1 MAIYERSVLLQAT
14 PGEVY
19 AFHQDPKN
27 ITKISPA
34 SLRVI
39 RVECQVPARVGEE
52 FCLEVSQFG
61 VPMRWIGFWEAVVP
75 GEALVDGAKKSPF
88 REWRHQHLFRA
99 EGGGCRMTDRV
110 SYALPGGI
118 LGRLLDATV
127 MKLIFTIMFSARHR
141 ATKAFFKEGRIK
153 AAN

>member
-1 MAIYERSVLLQAT
+1 
-14 PGEVY
+14 
-19 AFHQDPKN
+19 
-27 ITKISPA
+27 
-34 SLRVI
+34 
-39 RVECQVPARVGEE
+39 
-52 FCLEVSQFG
+52 
-61 VPMRWIGFWEAVVP
+61 
-75 GEALVDGAKKSPF
+75 
-88 REWRHQHLFRA
+88 
-99 EGGGCRMTDRV
+99 MTDRV